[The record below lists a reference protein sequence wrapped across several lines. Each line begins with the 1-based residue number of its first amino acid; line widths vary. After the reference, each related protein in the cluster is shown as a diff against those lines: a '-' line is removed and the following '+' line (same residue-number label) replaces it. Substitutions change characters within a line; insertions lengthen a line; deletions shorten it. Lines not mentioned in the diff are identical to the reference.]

1 MNYFELYDLPLSFLP
16 DEKQI
21 RTKYLELSKKYHPDF
36 YSSAS
41 PEKQNEV
48 LELST
53 QSNKAFQTLSEF
65 DKRMK
70 YILKE
75 KGYLE
80 EEEKFTL
87 PQMFLMEMM
96 DLNELLM
103 EIQFD
108 PDPQK
113 KEQVLSHI
121 DQSEKSLFDGIMPV
135 LKTFDETNAT
145 DAFYH
150 QVKEFYYKRRYLL
163 RIREQLDKFAGS

>member
-21 RTKYLELSKKYHPDF
+21 RLKYLELSKKYHPDF

-41 PEKQNEV
+41 AEKQNEV
-48 LELST
+48 LALST
-53 QSNKAFQTLSEF
+53 LSNKAFQTLSDF

-70 YILKE
+70 YILQE

-87 PQMFLMEMM
+87 PQTFLMEMM

-108 PDPQK
+108 PDPAKQ
-113 KEQVLSHI
+113 EQVNQHLTEA
-121 DQSEKSLFDGIMPV
+121 EKNLIEGIMPV
-135 LKTFDETNAT
+135 LKTYNAADAS